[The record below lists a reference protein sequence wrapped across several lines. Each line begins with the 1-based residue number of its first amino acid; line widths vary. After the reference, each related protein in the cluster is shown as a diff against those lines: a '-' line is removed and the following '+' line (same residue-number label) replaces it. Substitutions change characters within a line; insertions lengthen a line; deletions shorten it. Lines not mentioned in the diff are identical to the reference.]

1 MVNPGWMVVYGR
13 EAQSEDSPTLA
24 PVTPNEEVATEEIE
38 IQSNQTRPPARFTEA
53 TLLSAMEGAGKL
65 IEDDELREAMGA
77 KGLGTPATRASIIEG
92 LILEKYLLRN
102 GRELQPTAKAFS
114 LITLLRG
121 LAIPELCSPE
131 LTGDWEFKL
140 KQMER
145 GQLKRSEFMRQIEEM
160 TRHIVERT
168 KQHESDTVPGDFGE
182 LRTPCPKCGGVI
194 KENYKKFQCQKCDFS
209 MWKIVAGRQF
219 EIPEAEELI
228 GKKTIGPL
236 QGFRSRMGR
245 PFAAMVRLSDEGKPE
260 FDFGQNEKDAEPGE
274 EPDFSGQEPLGK
286 CPQCG
291 GRVFE
296 HGMSYLCEH
305 GVTGARSCKFRSGKV
320 ILQRSIER
328 AQMVRLLETG
338 KTELLHKFISKKG
351 RPFSAFLVVGKDGK
365 VGFEFAPREAKKKK
379 TKSVVSRA
387 PSSDAGKSE
396 GDSGVESQS

>member
-1 MVNPGWMVVYGR
+1 
-13 EAQSEDSPTLA
+13 
-24 PVTPNEEVATEEIE
+24 
-38 IQSNQTRPPARFTEA
+38 
-53 TLLSAMEGAGKL
+53 
-65 IEDDELREAMGA
+65 
-77 KGLGTPATRASIIEG
+77 
-92 LILEKYLLRN
+92 
-102 GRELQPTAKAFS
+102 
-114 LITLLRG
+114 
-121 LAIPELCSPE
+121 
-131 LTGDWEFKL
+131 
-140 KQMER
+140 
-145 GQLKRSEFMRQIEEM
+145 
-160 TRHIVERT
+160 
-168 KQHESDTVPGDFGE
+168 
-182 LRTPCPKCGGVI
+182 
-194 KENYKKFQCQKCDFS
+194 
-209 MWKIVAGRQF
+209 
-219 EIPEAEELI
+219 
-228 GKKTIGPL
+228 
-236 QGFRSRMGR
+236 MGR